1 MIHLLAKTTYLPKMH
16 FIVFLEKQHRQHQHS
31 FPGQASG
38 SGVNIINPA
47 TPDAEFTRISQ
58 HDRSFH

>member
-1 MIHLLAKTTYLPKMH
+1 LIHLLAKSTYLPKMH
-16 FIVFLEKQHRQHQHS
+16 FIIFLETHHQHQHS

-47 TPDAEFTRISQ
+47 TPDAEFTHISQ